1 MAKKYFRYIPDF
13 DYVSR
18 LPKAQNISDYIRVKN
33 LFKRTKIAEEI
44 FSDLTF
50 FTKYQIITDER
61 PDNVAF
67 KVYGDSNL
75 DWMVLLANN
84 IINVQQEWPLEHTSY
99 YNYLINKYGSDAALQ
114 NVHHYETREIKNSVG
129 KVIVPEG
136 LEVPSDFSIT
146 YFDTGLGVQ
155 QTVTTEIVTEI
166 TNQVYEDG
174 LNDAKRNI
182 DIIKPRFVG
191 LIIEEIEK
199 AMKYPKG
206 STQYVSKK
214 VVKGENIRIYE

>member
-1 MAKKYFRYIPDF
+1 MAKKFFRYVPDF

-18 LPKAQNISDYIRVKN
+18 PSKAQNISDYIRVKN
-33 LFKRTKIAEEI
+33 LFKRTKISEEI

-84 IINVQQEWPLEHTSY
+84 IVNVQQEWPLEHTSY

-136 LEVPSDFSIT
+136 LEVASDFSIT
-146 YFDTGLGVQ
+146 FFDTGLGVQ
-155 QTVTTEIVTEI
+155 QTVTTNIVTEI
-166 TNQVYEDG
+166 TNQVYEDK
-174 LNDAKRNI
+174 LND
-182 DIIKPRFVG
+182 DRFIRLARRVCLQNWREYCPPELTETYFKWCIERLFTEPLS
-191 LIIEEIEK
+191 LIHI
-199 AMKYPKG
+199 
-206 STQYVSKK
+206 
-214 VVKGENIRIYE
+214 

>member
-18 LPKAQNISDYIRVKN
+18 LSKAQNISDYIRVKN
-33 LFKRTKIAEEI
+33 LFKRTKISEQI

-75 DWMVLLANN
+75 DWMILLANN
-84 IINVQQEWPLEHTSY
+84 IINVQQEWPLEHQSY
-99 YNYLINKYGSDAALQ
+99 YNYLIGKYGSDAALQ
-114 NVHHYETREIKNSVG
+114 NIHHYETREIKNSVG
-129 KVIVPEG
+129 KVIVPKG
-136 LEVPSDFSIT
+136 LEVPSTFNIT

-182 DIIKPRFVG
+182 NIIKPRFIG

-206 STQYVSKK
+206 STQYVSKR

>member
-18 LPKAQNISDYIRVKN
+18 LSKAQNISDYIRVKN
-33 LFKRTKIAEEI
+33 LFKRTKISEQI

-50 FTKYQIITDER
+50 FTQYQVITDER

-75 DWMVLLANN
+75 DWIIMLANN
-84 IINVQQEWPLEHTSY
+84 IINVQQEWPLEHQSY
-99 YNYLINKYGSDAALQ
+99 YNYLIGKYGSDAALQ
-114 NVHHYETREIKNSVG
+114 NVHHYETREIKNTVG
-129 KVIVPEG
+129 KVIVPKG
-136 LEVPSDFSIT
+136 LEVPSTFTIT

-166 TNQVYEDG
+166 TNQVYEDR

-182 DIIKPRFVG
+182 NIIKPRFIG

-206 STQYVSKK
+206 STQYVSKR

>member
-18 LPKAQNISDYIRVKN
+18 LSKAQNISDYIRVKN
-33 LFKRTKIAEEI
+33 LFKRTKISEQI

-75 DWMVLLANN
+75 DWMILLANN
-84 IINVQQEWPLEHTSY
+84 IINVQQEWPLEHQSY
-99 YNYLINKYGSDAALQ
+99 YNYLIGKYGSDAALQ
-114 NVHHYETREIKNSVG
+114 NIHHYETREIKNSVG
-129 KVIVPEG
+129 KVIVPKG
-136 LEVPSDFSIT
+136 LEVPSTFNIT

-182 DIIKPRFVG
+182 NIIKPRFIG
-191 LIIEEIEK
+191 LVIEEIEK

-206 STQYVSKK
+206 STQYVSKR

>member
-18 LPKAQNISDYIRVKN
+18 LSKAQNISDYIRVKN
-33 LFKRTKIAEEI
+33 LFKRTKISEVI
-44 FSDLTF
+44 FNDLTF
-50 FTKYQIITDER
+50 FTKYQIISDER

-75 DWMVLLANN
+75 DWMILLANN
-84 IINVQQEWPLEHTSY
+84 IINVQQEWPLEHQSY
-99 YNYLINKYGSDAALQ
+99 YNYLIGKYGSDAALQ
-114 NVHHYETREIKNSVG
+114 NIHHYETREIKNSVG
-129 KVIVPEG
+129 KVIVPKG
-136 LEVPSDFSIT
+136 LEVPSTFTIT

-182 DIIKPRFVG
+182 NIIKPRFIG

>member
-33 LFKRTKIAEEI
+33 LFKRTKISEQV

-50 FTKYQIITDER
+50 FTKYQVITDER

-75 DWMVLLANN
+75 DWMILLANN
-84 IINVQQEWPLEHTSY
+84 IINVQQEWPLEHQSY
-99 YNYLINKYGSDAALQ
+99 YNYLIGKYGSDAALQ
-114 NVHHYETREIKNSVG
+114 NIHHYETREIKNSVG
-129 KVIVPEG
+129 KVIVPKG
-136 LEVPSDFSIT
+136 LEVPSTFNIT

-182 DIIKPRFVG
+182 NIIKPRFIG

-206 STQYVSKK
+206 STQYVSKR